1 MTNGCF
7 DSCTAN
13 FVHEG
18 QMFDLTPPRARARA
32 VTYSRSDV
40 LGMAGPADTTQGVQG
55 VNSNVITLLQR
66 VLPQPKT
73 TESARDSL
81 HAASDSLNRLQ
92 DDGTIC
98 QLDAREQAG
107 SDLWDATQ
115 SEGPATTAVANSG
128 LDIIPQV
135 VLHAISHQQLR
146 LAELLLGALANILCH
161 SRLAK
166 LVIKVAGSP
175 AMPYNL
181 KSGMHTSAEHAC
193 I

>member
-1 MTNGCF
+1 MIVL
-7 DSCTAN
+7 TAALPTS
-13 FVHEG
+13 FIEG
-18 QMFDLTPPRARARA
+18 QMPNHTP
-32 VTYSRSDV
+32 SRQSSRGDV
-40 LGMAGPADTTQGVQG
+40 PGMAGPADTTQAVQG
-55 VNSNVITLLQR
+55 VNFNVITLLQR

-73 TESARDSL
+73 TTSARDSL
-81 HAASDSLNRLQ
+81 HVASDSLNSLRE
-92 DDGTIC
+92 DDTVC

-115 SEGPATTAVANSG
+115 SEGPATIAVANSG
-128 LDIIPQV
+128 LAIIPQV

-161 SRLAK
+161 SRLAE

-181 KSGMHTSAEHAC
+181 KSGMHSSAEYAC

>member
-1 MTNGCF
+1 
-7 DSCTAN
+7 
-13 FVHEG
+13 
-18 QMFDLTPPRARARA
+18 
-32 VTYSRSDV
+32 
-40 LGMAGPADTTQGVQG
+40 MAGPADTTQAVQG

-66 VLPQPKT
+66 VLPQQPKT
-73 TESARDSL
+73 TTSARDSL
-81 HAASDSLNRLQ
+81 HVASDSLNRLQ
-92 DDGTIC
+92 EDGTIC

-107 SDLWDATQ
+107 SELWDATR
-115 SEGPATTAVANSG
+115 SEGPATIAVANSG

-175 AMPYNL
+175 AMPYNP

>member
-1 MTNGCF
+1 
-7 DSCTAN
+7 
-13 FVHEG
+13 
-18 QMFDLTPPRARARA
+18 
-32 VTYSRSDV
+32 
-40 LGMAGPADTTQGVQG
+40 MAGPADTTQAVQG

-73 TESARDSL
+73 ATSARDSL
-81 HAASDSLNRLQ
+81 HVGSDSLNRLQ
-92 DDGTIC
+92 EDGTIC

-107 SDLWDATQ
+107 SELWDATQ
-115 SEGPATTAVANSG
+115 SEGPATIAVANSG

-161 SRLAK
+161 SRMAE